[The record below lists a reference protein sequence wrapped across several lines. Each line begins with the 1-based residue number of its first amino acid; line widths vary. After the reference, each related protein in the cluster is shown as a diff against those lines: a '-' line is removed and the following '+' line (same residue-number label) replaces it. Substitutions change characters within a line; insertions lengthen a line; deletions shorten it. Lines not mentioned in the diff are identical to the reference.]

1 MKKVYVEGTDLI
13 GKTTLCEVLKEDF
26 DVSDRLLELTKQIRK
41 DGKLK
46 SEEEIK
52 NIVSG
57 LGENEYLLILYTTKT
72 EILEER
78 LEKRKE
84 AGLAD
89 EFDKECVLYN
99 NSYVEIIKLVYTYKN
114 VIGLCIDN
122 METEDIKN
130 FLLEK
135 LA

>member
-1 MKKVYVEGTDLI
+1 MKKVYIEGTDLI
-13 GKTTLCEVLKEDF
+13 GKTTLCEALKEDF
-26 DVSDRLLELTKQIRK
+26 EVSDRLLELTKQINK
-41 DGKLK
+41 NGDLK

-52 NIVSG
+52 RIISE
-57 LGENEYLLILYTTKT
+57 LKENEYVVILYTTKT

-84 AGLAD
+84 EGTAD

-135 LA
+135 IS